1 MKGLLWLLA
10 AFALAVA
17 LSVALR
23 ENEGYVLLV
32 HAPWRIELSI
42 NLFVILLAAGFVL
55 AYLLT
60 RLVVQTLSLP
70 VYVRAFHARQRER
83 KGRDALV
90 HALQALYEG
99 RFARAEKLASKS
111 AELGTAPALASLVAA
126 RAALRLRN
134 FAACDQWI
142 ARAKEA
148 DADWRQ
154 AVAAVQAELLI
165 EERRFDEARAVLRE
179 LHAGG
184 ARHISTLVALLRA
197 EQGLGNWDE
206 VVRIARLLEK
216 REAMPREALRSIVAN
231 ARVAM
236 FTGRAGRALDARA
249 LEERWRAIPESE
261 RQQPKIAAA
270 AARAYIK
277 LENCRGA
284 QRIIEEALAGEWD
297 PELVLLY
304 GECREDASARI
315 ERAERWL
322 SARPRDAELL
332 LTLGRLCVQSE
343 LWGKARSYL
352 EASLAISPSRA
363 AYVALAGLCD
373 RGGRVEE
380 ANRHYRAAAACSG

>member
-1 MKGLLWLLA
+1 MKGLMWLLA

-17 LSVALR
+17 LSLALR
-23 ENEGYVLLV
+23 ENEGYVLFV

-42 NLFVILLAAGFVL
+42 NLFVIVLAAGFVL
-55 AYLLT
+55 AYLFT

-70 VYVRAFHARQRER
+70 SYVRAFHGRQRER

-90 HALQALYEG
+90 RSLQALYEG
-99 RFARAEKLASKS
+99 RFARAEKLASQS
-111 AELGTAPALASLVAA
+111 AELGAAPALASLIAA
-126 RAALRLRN
+126 RAAQRLRN
-134 FAACDQWI
+134 FAACDQCI

-184 ARHISTLVALLRA
+184 ARHIATLMALLRA

-236 FTGRAGRALDARA
+236 FTGRAFDARA
-249 LEERWRAIPESE
+249 LDEYWRAIPESE
-261 RQQPKIAAA
+261 RGQPKTAAA
-270 AARAYIK
+270 AARAYI
-277 LENCRGA
+277 NTGNFRGA
-284 QRIIEEALAGEWD
+284 QRVLEDALAIEWD
-297 PELVLLY
+297 PEPVLLY
-304 GECREDASARI
+304 GECRDDAAERI

-322 SARPRDAELL
+322 SARPRDADLL

-363 AYVALAGLCD
+363 AHIALAGLCD
-373 RGGRVEE
+373 RNGRAEE
-380 ANRHYRAAAACSG
+380 ANRHYRAAAACAG